1 MHIGTLKSKL
11 NERIEEEYCS
21 SPAPVAT
28 YRARFPQ
35 QSATSAVQEWLVQ
48 VLTAICIKVLNGGL
62 NPSKTSKK
70 KIKDGWSVHNSIDN
84 YILVHLIL
92 YINNIDNKFKMI

>member
-11 NERIEEEYCS
+11 NERIEEEHCS

-62 NPSKTSKK
+62 KTHPKLQRRK
-70 KIKDGWSVHNSIDN
+70 LRMDGQSTIR
-84 YILVHLIL
+84 LIIT
-92 YINNIDNKFKMI
+92 Y

>member
-1 MHIGTLKSKL
+1 MTISEYIPYRLPCPCRPTTLYAMHIGTLKSKL
-11 NERIEEEYCS
+11 NERIEEEHCS
-21 SPAPVAT
+21 PSAPVAT

-62 NPSKTSKK
+62 KPIQN
-70 KIKDGWSVHNSIDN
+70 
-84 YILVHLIL
+84 
-92 YINNIDNKFKMI
+92 FKEEN

>member
-11 NERIEEEYCS
+11 NERIEEEHFS

-35 QSATSAVQEWLVQ
+35 QSATSAVQEWLVR

-62 NPSKTSKK
+62 KPIQNFREE
-70 KIKDGWSVHNSIDN
+70 N
-84 YILVHLIL
+84 
-92 YINNIDNKFKMI
+92 

>member
-11 NERIEEEYCS
+11 NERIEEEHCS

-35 QSATSAVQEWLVQ
+35 QSATSAVQEWLVH
-48 VLTAICIKVLNGGL
+48 VLTAICIKVFEWW
-62 NPSKTSKK
+62 SAIQTTSKK
-70 KIKDGWSVHNSIDN
+70 KVGMDGQSTIR
-84 YILVHLIL
+84 LICNHIIRVNLL
-92 YINNIDNKFKMI
+92 YQYY

>member
-11 NERIEEEYCS
+11 NERIEEEHCS
-21 SPAPVAT
+21 STAPVAT

-62 NPSKTSKK
+62 K
-70 KIKDGWSVHNSIDN
+70 SIQN
-84 YILVHLIL
+84 
-92 YINNIDNKFKMI
+92 FKEEN

>member
-1 MHIGTLKSKL
+1 M
-11 NERIEEEYCS
+11 NERIEKGYCN
-21 SPAPVAT
+21 PLAPVAT

-35 QSATSAVQEWLVQ
+35 QSATSAAHEWLVQ

-84 YILVHLIL
+84 FILVHLIL
-92 YINNIDNKFKMI
+92 NINNIDNKFKMI